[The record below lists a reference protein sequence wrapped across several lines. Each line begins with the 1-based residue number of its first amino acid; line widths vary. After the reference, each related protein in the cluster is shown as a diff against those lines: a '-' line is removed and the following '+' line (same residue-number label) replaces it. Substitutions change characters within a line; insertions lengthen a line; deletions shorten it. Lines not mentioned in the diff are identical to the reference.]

1 MRSEAATRADFSQ
14 IRYAQVWED
23 ADVLMEG
30 LDVQPGDVC
39 LSIASAGDNVLAM
52 ASRGPARVIA
62 LDLSPAQLA
71 CLALRVAAYRSLSHP
86 ELLEL
91 IGSRPSTR
99 RDTLYARCRA
109 ALAPDVRTFWDG
121 RSAEIA
127 AGIGGAGKFERYFAL
142 FRTRLLPLIHSRARI
157 DAMLTPK
164 DPAARERFYESTWN
178 TWRWRLLF
186 RLFFSRTVMGRM
198 GRDPSFFTYVEG
210 RVADRILARARH
222 ALVAQD
228 PADNAYLH
236 WIVTG
241 THGDAL
247 PYALRPDVFERIR
260 DHVDRVEWHCT
271 SVEAFLARTDAGS
284 IDRHNFSDLFEY
296 VSPDHYRRMLDQIV
310 RASRSGARLAYWN
323 LLAERRRP
331 ASMADRLVPLD
342 DLARRLH
349 DQDRTFFYHAFVLEE
364 VR

>member
-23 ADVLMEG
+23 ADILIEG
-30 LDVQPGDVC
+30 LDIRPGDVC

-52 ASRGPARVIA
+52 ASRGPARVVA

-91 IGSRPSTR
+91 VGSRPSTR
-99 RDTLYARCRA
+99 REALYARCRS
-109 ALAPDVRTFWDG
+109 ALAPDARTFWDG

-127 AGIGGAGKFERYFAL
+127 AGIGSAGKFERYFAL
-142 FRTRLLPLIHSRARI
+142 FRSRLLPLIHSRARI
-157 DAMLTPK
+157 DAMLAPK
-164 DPAARERFYESTWN
+164 DAAAREAFYESTWDS
-178 TWRWRLLF
+178 WRWRLLF
-186 RLFFSRTVMGRM
+186 RIFFSRTVMGRM

-210 RVADRILARARH
+210 RVADRILARARQ

-228 PADNAYLH
+228 PSDNAYLH

-247 PYALRPDVFERIR
+247 PYALRPEVFDRIR
-260 DHVDRVEWHCT
+260 DHLDRIEWHCT
-271 SVEAFLARTDAGS
+271 SVEEFLARSDAGTF
-284 IDRHNFSDLFEY
+284 DRHNFSDLFEY
-296 VSPDHYRRMLDQIV
+296 VAPEHYHRMLDGIV
-310 RASRSGARLAYWN
+310 RASRPGARLAYWN

-342 DLARRLH
+342 DLARQLH
-349 DQDRTFFYHAFVLEE
+349 DRDRTFFYSAFVLEE